1 MIEKTEANQT
11 DDENLHNFYIQV
23 SPTLPLVIDMDF
35 AIAKVSTKG
44 QIVIPLALRAG
55 IKEGDEFL
63 IVKDKDRFVLKNM
76 KGLASELKDEL
87 KFIQRIDAA
96 WDEYEKGKFIRKSKE
111 DFLKELKKW

>member
-1 MIEKTEANQT
+1 MLEKTGVDKDNCEK
-11 DDENLHNFYIQV
+11 LHNFYIQV

-63 IVKDKDRFVLKNM
+63 IVKDKDRLVLKNM

-87 KFIQRIDAA
+87 KFIQKIDAA
-96 WDEYEKGKFIRKSKE
+96 WDEYEKGKFISKSKE
-111 DFLKELKKW
+111 DFLKELRKC